1 MLEARVQKPKDLI
14 VTDSAAALNAS
25 PDILSP
31 TAPRQDGRKLVVQIV
46 GAVAV
51 AHLLNDLIQ
60 AVLPAIYPLLK
71 EKYHLSFGQI
81 GWIALVYQIT
91 ASLLQPWIGLYT
103 DKRPLPYL
111 LPLGMIVT
119 LAGVGGLAMADSY
132 PALIL
137 ASAVIGIGSATFH
150 PEASRVARMASG
162 GRFGTAQSAFQVGGN
177 TGSALGPIVASAI
190 ILPFG
195 QTAVGWLAFVAI
207 AAIWVLFGVTRWRV
221 RHSRAQ
227 ASAPV
232 ASHLSPHSRGEIIRA
247 LSAIGILM
255 FAKFI
260 YIGAFTNYFTF
271 YLIERFD
278 LTARESQ
285 FYLFCF
291 LAAVAAGT
299 FAGGPVGDRIGRKA
313 VIWASFLGVA
323 PFAMILPH
331 ANLFWTAIFAI
342 SIGLIMSSAFAA
354 LVVYA
359 QELVPGRVG
368 LVSGLMFG
376 LMFGISGIGAA
387 GLGQLAD
394 LYGIVWVYKF
404 CAYLPLL
411 GLATILLPRS
421 EEHRRA
427 I

>member
-1 MLEARVQKPKDLI
+1 MTQSTASLI
-14 VTDSAAALNAS
+14 AS
-25 PDILSP
+25 PDI
-31 TAPRQDGRKLVVQIV
+31 APPAISRPDGSKLVVQIV

-60 AVLPAIYPLLK
+60 AVLPAIYPMLK
-71 EKYHLSFGQI
+71 EKYRLSFGQI
-81 GWIALVYQIT
+81 GWIALVYQFT

-111 LPLGMIVT
+111 LPLGMVVT
-119 LAGVGGLAMADSY
+119 LAGIGGLAIAGSY
-132 PALIL
+132 AALIL
-137 ASAVIGIGSATFH
+137 ASAVIGVGSATFH

-177 TGSALGPIVASAI
+177 TGSALGPIIASAI
-190 ILPFG
+190 VLPFG
-195 QTAVGWLAFVAI
+195 QTSVGWLAFAAI

-221 RHSRAQ
+221 RNSLEQTGTA
-227 ASAPV
+227 AISTA
-232 ASHLSPHSRGEIIRA
+232 SPHSRREIVRA

-271 YLIERFD
+271 YLIERFE

-291 LAAVAAGT
+291 LAAVAVGT

-323 PFAMILPH
+323 PFAMVLPH
-331 ANLFWTAIFAI
+331 ANLFWTAGFAI
-342 SIGLIMSSAFAA
+342 LIGLIMSSAFAA

-394 LYGIVWVYKF
+394 LNGIVWVYKF

-411 GLATILLPRS
+411 GLATILLPSFEGRKPRDAEVQS
-421 EEHRRA
+421 STVS
-427 I
+427 

>member
-1 MLEARVQKPKDLI
+1 MTQSTASLI
-14 VTDSAAALNAS
+14 AS
-25 PDILSP
+25 PDI
-31 TAPRQDGRKLVVQIV
+31 APPAMSRPDGSKLVVQIV

-60 AVLPAIYPLLK
+60 AVLPAIYPMLK
-71 EKYHLSFGQI
+71 EKYALSFGQI
-81 GWIALVYQIT
+81 GWIALVYQFT

-119 LAGVGGLAMADSY
+119 LVGIGGLAIAGSY
-132 PALIL
+132 SALIL
-137 ASAVIGIGSATFH
+137 ASAVIGVGSATFH

-190 ILPFG
+190 VLPFG
-195 QTAVGWLAFVAI
+195 QTSVGWLAFAAI

-227 ASAPV
+227 ASTAA
-232 ASHLSPHSRGEIIRA
+232 ASAVSPHSRREIVRA

-291 LAAVAAGT
+291 LAAVALGT

-323 PFAMILPH
+323 PFAMVLPH
-331 ANLFWTAIFAI
+331 ANLFWTATFAI
-342 SIGLIMSSAFAA
+342 LIGLIMSSAFAA

-376 LMFGISGIGAA
+376 LMFGISGVGAA

-394 LYGIVWVYKF
+394 LNGIVWVYKF

-411 GLATILLPRS
+411 GLATILLPSYGGSKPRDAQAQS
-421 EEHRRA
+421 NSA
-427 I
+427 S

>member
-14 VTDSAAALNAS
+14 VTDSATVLNAS
-25 PDILSP
+25 PDILAP
-31 TAPRQDGRKLVVQIV
+31 TAPRQDGPKLVVQIV
-46 GAVAV
+46 GAVAI

-81 GWIALVYQIT
+81 GWIALIYQIT

-119 LAGVGGLAMADSY
+119 LVGVGGLAMAGSY

-190 ILPFG
+190 VLPFG

-227 ASAPV
+227 TRAP
-232 ASHLSPHSRGEIIRA
+232 AISHASPHSRREIIRA

-313 VIWASFLGVA
+313 VIWTSFLGVA

-331 ANLFWTAIFAI
+331 ANLFWSAIFAI

-421 EEHRRA
+421 DEHRR
-427 I
+427 IP

>member
-1 MLEARVQKPKDLI
+1 
-14 VTDSAAALNAS
+14 VTDSAASLPAS
-25 PDILSP
+25 PDMLP
-31 TAPRQDGRKLVVQIV
+31 PAAPRQDGPKLVVQIV
-46 GAVAV
+46 GAVAF

-60 AVLPAIYPLLK
+60 AVLPAIYPMLK

-81 GWIALVYQIT
+81 GWIALIYQVT
-91 ASLLQPWIGLYT
+91 ASLLQPWVGLYT

-111 LPLGMIVT
+111 LPLGMVVT

-132 PALIL
+132 SALIL
-137 ASAVIGIGSATFH
+137 ASAVIGVGSATFH

-195 QTAVGWLAFVAI
+195 QTAVGWLAFVAV

-221 RHSRAQ
+221 QQSRTQ

-232 ASHLSPHSRGEIIRA
+232 AVHASPYSRREIIRA

-271 YLIERFD
+271 YLIERFE

-291 LAAVAAGT
+291 LAAIAVGT

-421 EEHRRA
+421 DEHRRA